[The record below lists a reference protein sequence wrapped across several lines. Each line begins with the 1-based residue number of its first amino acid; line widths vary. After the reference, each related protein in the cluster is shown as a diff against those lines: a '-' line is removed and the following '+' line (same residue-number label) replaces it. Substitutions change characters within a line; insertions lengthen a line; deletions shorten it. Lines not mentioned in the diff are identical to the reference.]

1 MERAGSGLDR
11 RRKTGRNGVLE
22 GGSAGALT
30 AAAGRG
36 MVAEWVP
43 GGPARSLFHLL
54 PH

>member
-1 MERAGSGLDR
+1 MGRAGSGLGWGR
-11 RRKTGRNGVLE
+11 ETGRNAVLE